1 MYYVYFLR
9 SLRNKKVYTG
19 FTEKVPSKRLEEHN
33 FGTNTWTRNN
43 GPFKIL
49 YYETY
54 YCEKDA
60 REREKFYKSGF
71 GRKIRDSIINTV
83 SARGG
88 PAYGGG

>member
-1 MYYVYFLR
+1 MPNR
-9 SLRNKKVYTG
+9 
-19 FTEKVPSKRLEEHN
+19 RLEEHN

-43 GPFKIL
+43 GPFKLL
-49 YYETY
+49 YYENY

-60 REREKFYKSGF
+60 RAREKFYKSGF
-71 GRKIRDSIINTV
+71 GRSIRDSIIRTV